1 MIRDGGDPN
10 TVMASKPSAEWAR
23 HLGAS
28 PLKRMAA
35 SWSGSDM
42 DPTEYK
48 VAARETRPTA
58 GSPESTPKP
67 PFDCEREISFTALCG
82 HSSQRF
88 ARPRSLPRI
97 ARHLDGYRKPLVSL
111 TYENKAGAE
120 EAHDLSAEVIVRA
133 AVTIHEALKRLGGGT
148 EKSALRLRL
157 SLEPSRPFP
166 RAVGG
171 ITHWSLRA
179 LAIAVQAMM
188 SNRTGRRGRLHADI
202 DNDGI

>member
-1 MIRDGGDPN
+1 
-10 TVMASKPSAEWAR
+10 
-23 HLGAS
+23 
-28 PLKRMAA
+28 
-35 SWSGSDM
+35 
-42 DPTEYK
+42 
-48 VAARETRPTA
+48 
-58 GSPESTPKP
+58 
-67 PFDCEREISFTALCG
+67 
-82 HSSQRF
+82 
-88 ARPRSLPRI
+88 LPRI
-97 ARHLDGYRKPLVSL
+97 ARHLDGHRKPLVSL
-111 TYENKAGAE
+111 TYENKAEAE